1 MRHGEGELAG
11 AVGRGSV
18 GVNAK
23 VRGCMRAYLERR
35 VQRFSLLSIGSS
47 GKWVNN
53 TKEEE
58 EVEEEQRVIQK
69 RLGRGRVKASCKYA
83 S

>member
-1 MRHGEGELAG
+1 MRT
-11 AVGRGSV
+11 
-18 GVNAK
+18 
-23 VRGCMRAYLERR
+23 YLERR

-47 GKWVNN
+47 GKLVNN

-58 EVEEEQRVIQK
+58 EEEEEWAIQK
-69 RLGRGRVKASCKYA
+69 RLWRCRLKASCKYA